1 MKLKNYFLLIFFLF
15 HLNCSNSYYRRLALE
30 NPRELIAI
38 ENSLKN
44 KKLNNGVKESF
55 GIAYR
60 NIGLLEMDN
69 ENFERAKEHFSC
81 AVKYSVNDSISR
93 YNLFMIKGHMFR
105 AKGKKEGL
113 WSAIQNY
120 HKATQFQPK
129 LGEPFYY
136 IGKTYSKIG
145 DKEFDLIL
153 ESYQKAIDLN
163 LSPKLKKIVK
173 SEIAIVSSREKKL
186 KSFWK

>member
-1 MKLKNYFLLIFFLF
+1 MKLNNYCLLVFFLF
-15 HLNCSNSYYRRLALE
+15 HLNCSNSYYRRLAVE

-44 KKLNNGVKESF
+44 KKLNKSVKESL
-55 GIAYR
+55 GVAYR

-69 ENFERAKEHFSC
+69 ENFERAKENFSH
-81 AVKYSVNDSISR
+81 AVKYSANDSISR
-93 YNLFMIKGHMFR
+93 YNLFMVKGHMTR
-105 AKGKKEGL
+105 INGNKEEL

-120 HKATQFQPK
+120 HKATQLQPK
-129 LGEPFYY
+129 LGEPYYY

-153 ESYQKAIDLN
+153 ESYHKAVDLI
-163 LSPKLKKIVK
+163 LSPKLKKIIK

>member
-1 MKLKNYFLLIFFLF
+1 MKANNYCLLVFFLF
-15 HLNCSNSYYRRLALE
+15 HLNCSNSYYRRLAVE

-44 KKLNNGVKESF
+44 KKLNIGVKKSL

-69 ENFERAKEHFSC
+69 ENLERAKTYFSR
-81 AVKYSVNDSISR
+81 ALNYSVNDSISR
-93 YNLFMIKGHMFR
+93 YNLFMIDGHMLR

-120 HKATQFQPK
+120 HKATQLQPK
-129 LGEPFYY
+129 SGEPYYY

-153 ESYQKAIDLN
+153 ESYHKAIDLI
-163 LSPKLKKIVK
+163 LSPKLTKIVK